1 MVYLFYG
8 LNYRVLIRRSIAS
21 SEQEGNHYF
30 LFKGFIF
37 ESSSSIS
44 FPKSVLRAL
53 ISDKDGGPVHIKTLS
68 IWLSVELPGKRGL
81 PLIISPSKQPKLQ
94 ISIALEYFLDPN
106 KISGARYHLV
116 AIYYVKI
123 GMVSV

>member
-1 MVYLFYG
+1 M
-8 LNYRVLIRRSIAS
+8 RRSIAS

-37 ESSSSIS
+37 DSSSSIYL
-44 FPKSVLRAL
+44 PKSVLRAL

-68 IWLSVELPGKRGL
+68 IWFNVELPGKRGF
-81 PLIISPSKQPKLQ
+81 PLIISPNKQPKLQ
-94 ISIALEYFLDPN
+94 MSIAFEYFLDPN
-106 KISGARYHLV
+106 RISGALYHLV

-123 GMVSV
+123 GMA